1 MTQEKKDQGK
11 VVGGTPDKGQSQDRN
26 NVKKGYQ
33 PSTRTDNSAEKP
45 INPPPKKP

>member
-1 MTQEKKDQGK
+1 MTQEKKEQDK
-11 VVGGTPDKGQSQDRN
+11 VVELTYDKGQSQDRA

-33 PSTRTDNSAEKP
+33 PTRADNSAEKP